1 MRRRLPLVRISLALS
16 AVVFTCGV
24 AATANN
30 VVPASRAG
38 SASEGTPTANELKPS
53 DCAALNLSLVR
64 VVSGKFS
71 GSAASEL
78 VIGGAGADTLR
89 GGNGNDCILGGAG
102 NDALSGDGGTDVCI
116 GGSGVDS
123 FDATCETQIQ

>member
-1 MRRRLPLVRISLALS
+1 MRRRPPFVRIALAFAALTFTLGI
-16 AVVFTCGV
+16 AVTS
-24 AATANN
+24 TN

-53 DCAALNLSLVR
+53 TCGALNLSLVR

-78 VIGGAGADTLR
+78 IIGSPGDDTLR
-89 GGNGNDCILGGAG
+89 GGNGNDCVLGGSG
-102 NDALSGDGGTDVCI
+102 DDSLRGDGGTDVCI
-116 GGSGVDS
+116 GGPGADT